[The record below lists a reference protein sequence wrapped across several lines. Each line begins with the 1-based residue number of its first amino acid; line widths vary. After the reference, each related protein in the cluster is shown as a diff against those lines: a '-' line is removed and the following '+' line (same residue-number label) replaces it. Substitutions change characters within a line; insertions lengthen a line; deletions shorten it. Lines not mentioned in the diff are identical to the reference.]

1 MEKRVYLVD
10 ITYGLIGNSPEIR
23 MFGVDENGEKL
34 VILDRGFRP
43 YFYVIPED
51 GFENQIA
58 GAIGKMQNVIKTEVT
73 ERRIFGKPIK
83 AIKVT
88 VTIPDKVRELRDR
101 VKSIQHVKDVL
112 EADVRFYI
120 RYMIDNDV
128 KPGWLMFS
136 NLKPMSTKI
145 GGISNVYLTE
155 APPTS
160 IDVGLMPKL
169 DYAALDIEVYNPRGT
184 PDPRR
189 DPIIVIALA
198 NHKGDVKLL
207 TLDNYK
213 HEREM
218 ISDMVSV
225 INEWDPDILFGYNS
239 NKFDMP
245 YLVNRASTLNAK
257 LQLSKYGT
265 PPEQSVYGHWSIIG
279 RAHVDLY
286 NFIEDMTNVK
296 RKSLDYVAEYFGIMK
311 RSERVNIP
319 GHRIYQYWDD
329 ESKRGQLIEYAKD
342 DVLSTLGLGK
352 VLLPYAM
359 QLASVSG
366 LPLDQVGPASVGA
379 RVEWMIMHEAY
390 KMGELA
396 PNRVERPYESY
407 KGAIVLE
414 PKPGIHS
421 NIAVIDFSSMY
432 PNIMLKYNISPDTL
446 VLDSSD
452 GDYYIA
458 PEVGYRFRK
467 SPKGL
472 YAMLLQKLIEA
483 RREAR
488 DEMRKHPEGS
498 PEWVLFNERQRALKV
513 MANAMYGYC
522 GWLGARWYIKEVAES
537 VTAWGRHLLKT
548 AVNMAKE
555 RGLTV
560 IYGDTD
566 SLFVTYDKDK
576 VTDIISKINEMGF
589 EVKIDKVYSKLIF
602 TESKKRYIGLTMDGE
617 VDIVGFEA
625 VRGDWSELA
634 RNVQEKVAELVLRRN
649 VDEAVKY
656 VKAVIDDLRNY
667 RFTLDDVIIW
677 KTLDK
682 DVNEY
687 KALQPHVIAARRL
700 IEKGYMVNKGDTVGF
715 VIIKN
720 SGDKLTQ
727 RAYPY
732 IFIDDVKAIDVDY
745 YVEKQVIPA
754 ALRILEVFGVNEAT
768 LLGKTGRSILD
779 YFN

>member
-1 MEKRVYLVD
+1 MDKRIYLVD
-10 ITYGLIGNSPEIR
+10 ITYGLVGNSPEIR
-23 MFGVDENGEKL
+23 MFGVDEDGGK
-34 VILDRGFRP
+34 VVVLDRGFRP
-43 YFYVIPED
+43 YFYVIPEE
-51 GFENQIA
+51 GFEEQVAKVA
-58 GAIGKMQNVIKTEVT
+58 GRMQGVVKAEVVD
-73 ERRIFGKPIK
+73 RRMFGKPIK
-83 AIKVT
+83 AVKVT
-88 VTIPDKVRELRDR
+88 VTVPDKVRELRDR

-112 EADVRFYI
+112 EADIRFYI

-128 KPGWLMFS
+128 RPGWLMFS
-136 NLKPMSTKI
+136 NLKPADVKM
-145 GGISNVYLTE
+145 GGVSSVYVTE
-155 APPTS
+155 EPPKSLS
-160 IDVGLMPKL
+160 IEVMPKL
-169 DYAALDIEVYNPRGT
+169 SYMALDIEVYNPRGT

-189 DPIIVIALA
+189 DPVIVIALA
-198 NHKGDVKLL
+198 SHKGDVKLL
-207 TLDNYK
+207 TLDKYRG
-213 HEREM
+213 ER
-218 ISDMVSV
+218 DMFNEFNAIVD
-225 INEWDPDILFGYNS
+225 EWDPDVIFGYNS

-245 YLVNRASTLNAK
+245 YLVNRANAINTK

-279 RAHVDLY
+279 RAHIDLY
-286 NFIEDMTNVK
+286 NFVEDMTDVK

-329 ESKRGQLIEYAKD
+329 EGKRDLLVKYARD
-342 DVLSTLGLGK
+342 DVVSTLELGRR
-352 VLLPYAM
+352 LLPYAM

-396 PNRVERPYESY
+396 PNRVERPYETY

-414 PKPGIHS
+414 PKPGVHR

-432 PNIMLKYNISPDTL
+432 PNIMLRYNISPDTL
-446 VLDSSD
+446 ITNGAE
-452 GDYYIA
+452 GDYYTA
-458 PEVGYRFRK
+458 PEVGFRFRK
-467 SPKGL
+467 SPRGL
-472 YAMLLQKLIEA
+472 YTVLLQELIEA
-483 RREAR
+483 RREAKS
-488 DEMRKHPEGS
+488 EMGKYPEGS
-498 PEWVLFNERQRALKV
+498 PEWVLLNERQRALKV

-548 AVNMAKE
+548 AINMAKE
-555 RGLTV
+555 RGLSV

-566 SLFVTYDKDK
+566 SLFVTYNKDK
-576 VTDIISKINEMGF
+576 VDELVDEINKMGF
-589 EVKIDKVYSKLIF
+589 EVKIDKIYSKLIF
-602 TESKKRYIGLTMDGE
+602 TESKKRYIGLTVDGDI
-617 VDIVGFEA
+617 DIVGFEA

-634 RNVQEKVAELVLRRN
+634 RAVQERVAELVLRSS

-656 VKAVIDDLRNY
+656 VRSVIDDLRNY

-682 DVNEY
+682 DVDEY
-687 KALQPHVIAARRL
+687 KALQPHVIVAKRL
-700 IEKGYMVNKGDTVGF
+700 IEKGYMIGKGDTVGF
-715 VIIKN
+715 VIVKDG
-720 SGDKLTQ
+720 GDKLTQ
-727 RAYPY
+727 KAYPY
-732 IFIDDVKAIDVDY
+732 IFVDDVKKIDVDY
-745 YVEKQVIPA
+745 YIEKQVVPA

-779 YFN
+779 YFG